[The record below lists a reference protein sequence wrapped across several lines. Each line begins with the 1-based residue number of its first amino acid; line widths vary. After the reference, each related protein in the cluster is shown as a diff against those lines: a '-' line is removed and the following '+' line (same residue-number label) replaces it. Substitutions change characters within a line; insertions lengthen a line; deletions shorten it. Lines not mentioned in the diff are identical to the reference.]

1 MDSDTKK
8 LIRSVV
14 RRVHPGAGL
23 RMRMELF
30 LSPGISKQPRG
41 CVLPFSTACCSA
53 HLRATPLSVLTV
65 AAPAAAPAAALIDLF
80 TSHPFERQ
88 RNSDSLKALNSYV
101 EQVARGITPRSASVE
116 FWVKDGESLSRI
128 DALLPSTGSL
138 GPLFYAFA
146 LITEEE
152 LQAGAGGRDDVADTN
167 FLEWLRDTV
176 FEAVKIAEQH
186 ESLKL
191 RIRESRA
198 NIEFKYQ
205 LASLQVRL

>member
-8 LIRSVV
+8 LIRAVV
-14 RRVHPGAGL
+14 RRVHP
-23 RMRMELF
+23 
-30 LSPGISKQPRG
+30 
-41 CVLPFSTACCSA
+41 
-53 HLRATPLSVLTV
+53 
-65 AAPAAAPAAALIDLF
+65 DLF
-80 TSHPFERQ
+80 TAHPFERQ

-101 EQVARGITPRSASVE
+101 EQVARGITPRSTNVE
-116 FWVKDGESLSRI
+116 FWVKDGEHLTRI

-138 GPLFYAFA
+138 GPLFYAFS

-152 LQAGAGGRDDVADTN
+152 LKAGTGRDDVADTN

-198 NIEFKYQ
+198 NIEYKYQ
-205 LASLQVRL
+205 LASLQVRAGVWLQGGVVKYAIAQRRT

>member
-8 LIRSVV
+8 LIRAVV
-14 RRVHPGAGL
+14 RRVHP
-23 RMRMELF
+23 
-30 LSPGISKQPRG
+30 
-41 CVLPFSTACCSA
+41 
-53 HLRATPLSVLTV
+53 
-65 AAPAAAPAAALIDLF
+65 DLF
-80 TSHPFERQ
+80 TAHPYERQ

-101 EQVARGITPRSASVE
+101 EQVARGITPRSTSVE
-116 FWVKDGESLSRI
+116 FWVKDGEHLTRI

-138 GPLFYAFA
+138 GPLFYAFS

-152 LQAGAGGRDDVADTN
+152 LKAGTGREDVSDTN

-198 NIEFKYQ
+198 NIEHKFQ
-205 LASLQVRL
+205 LASLQVSWVLQQVTAAMTGMQTCSRLPGTFLCVLQRSIKIASRAG